1 MRENLKI
8 NPKHIIMPTTKINK
22 EILSKANKW
31 LTNQYDEETR
41 NAVQD
46 MIDNNRDELVDSFYK
61 SLEFGTGGLRG
72 IMGAGTNRMN
82 KYTVG
87 MATQGL
93 ANYLKKV
100 YHKEKEMSV
109 AIAYDCRNN
118 SIFFAQVT
126 ADVFSAN
133 GFKVYL
139 FDALRP
145 TPELSFAIRHF
156 NCKSG
161 VMLTASHNPKEY
173 NGYKAYWN
181 DGSQMIPPHDTNVI
195 DEVAKIKIEDIK
207 FKGVKKNIIMIGE
220 DVDKLYLDEVAK
232 ISVSPGSN
240 KYASCLKIVY
250 TPLHG
255 TGVHLVPEILQRFG
269 FENVFKVYKQ
279 DEIDGNFP
287 TVHSPN
293 PEEPAALEMAID
305 KARKVDADLVMATD
319 PDADRVGIAV
329 KDPDD
334 CFVLLN
340 GNQTAAIIF
349 YYLLTLWGKKGKLT
363 GNEYIVKTVV
373 TTELVKDIAN
383 YYKVEC
389 YDVLTGF
396 KWIADVI
403 RKNEGKKTY
412 IAGGEES
419 YGYMINDF
427 VRDKDAVASCAIL
440 AEASAWAAYKGK
452 RLFDILIEIYMQFG
466 FYKERL
472 HSVTKKG
479 KAGAEEIQKMMENFR
494 AKPPKTINKSKVVT
508 IKDYL
513 SSKEFDTASKKS
525 KKINLPKSNVLQFFT
540 QNGTK
545 ISMRPSGTE
554 PKIKFYFSVKDK
566 LNSKEE
572 FKAVN
577 QKLEE
582 KIDLVIKS
590 LGL

>member
-1 MRENLKI
+1 MSAKKI
-8 NPKHIIMPTTKINK
+8 DK
-22 EILSKANKW
+22 EILAEASKW
-31 LTNQYDEETR
+31 LTGQYDEETR
-41 NAVQD
+41 SAVQE
-46 MIDNNRDELVDSFYK
+46 MIDNNPDELVESFYRN
-61 SLEFGTGGLRG
+61 LEFGTGGLRG
-72 IMGAGTNRMN
+72 IMGVGTNRMN

-93 ANYLKKV
+93 ADYIKKV
-100 YHKEKEMSV
+100 YPKDKELKA

-118 SIFFAQVT
+118 SEYFAQIT

-156 NCKSG
+156 KCHTG

-181 DGSQMIPPHDTNVI
+181 DGSQMIPPHDKNVI
-195 DEVAKIKIEDIK
+195 DVVAKIKIEDIK
-207 FKGVKKNIIMIGE
+207 FDGVAKNIVMIGKE
-220 DVDKLYLDEVAK
+220 VDNIYLDEVAK

-240 KYASCLKIVY
+240 RFSSQLKIVY

-255 TGVHLVPEILQRFG
+255 TGVHLVPEILNRFG
-269 FENVFKVYKQ
+269 FENVFKVYAQ
-279 DEIDGNFP
+279 DIVDGNFP

-293 PEEPAALEMAID
+293 PEDPAALEMAID
-305 KARKVDADLVMATD
+305 KAKKVDADLVMATD

-334 CFVLLN
+334 NYVLLN

-349 YYLLTLWGKKGKLT
+349 YYLLTLWSKKNKLT
-363 GNEYIVKTVV
+363 GNEYIVKTIV
-373 TTELVKDIAN
+373 TSELVKDIADH
-383 YYKVEC
+383 YKVEC
-389 YDVLTGF
+389 YDCLTGF

-403 RKNEGKKTY
+403 RKNEGKKTF

-419 YGYMINDF
+419 YGYMISDF

-440 AEASAWAAYKGK
+440 AEAAAWAAYRDE
-452 RLFDILIEIYMQFG
+452 RLFDILLEIYILIG

-472 HSVTKKG
+472 VSVIKKG
-479 KAGAEEIQKMMENFR
+479 KSGAEEIQKMMDDFR
-494 AKPPKTINKSKVVT
+494 AKPPKTINKSKVVE
-508 IKDYL
+508 IKDFL
-513 SSKEFDTASKKS
+513 SSKALNATTGKSSK
-525 KKINLPKSNVLQFFT
+525 IDLPKSNVLQFIT
-540 QNGTK
+540 ADGTK

-554 PKIKFYFSVKDK
+554 PKIKFYVSVKEQ
-566 LNSKEE
+566 LASKEE
-572 FKAVN
+572 FKAVD
-577 QKLEE
+577 QKLEN
-582 KIDLVIKS
+582 KMDLVIKD

>member
-1 MRENLKI
+1 MA
-8 NPKHIIMPTTKINK
+8 TTKINK
-22 EILSKANKW
+22 EVLANANKW
-31 LTNQYDEETR
+31 LTNQYDEKTR
-41 NAVQD
+41 AAVQE
-46 MIDNNRDELVDSFYK
+46 MIDNNPDELIDSFYK
-61 SLEFGTGGLRG
+61 NLEFGTGGLRG

-100 YHKEKEMSV
+100 YSKEKDLSV

-118 SIFFAQVT
+118 SVFFAQVT

-173 NGYKAYWN
+173 NGYKAYWD
-181 DGSQMIPPHDTNVI
+181 DGAQMIPPHDTNVI
-195 DEVAKIKIEDIK
+195 DGVAKIKIEDVK

-220 DVDKLYLDEVAK
+220 EVDNLYLDEVAK

-240 KYASCLKIVY
+240 KFASQLNIVY

-255 TGVHLVPEILQRFG
+255 TGVHLVPEILHRFG

-287 TVHSPN
+287 TVYSPN

-305 KARKVDADLVMATD
+305 VAKKVDADLVMATD
-319 PDADRVGIAV
+319 PDADRVGIAI
-329 KDPDD
+329 KDPDENYI
-334 CFVLLN
+334 LLN

-349 YYLLTLWGKKGKLT
+349 YYLLSLWNKKGKLI
-363 GNEYIVKTVV
+363 GKEYIIKTIV
-373 TTELVKDIAN
+373 TSELIKEIAGHF
-383 YYKVEC
+383 KVEC

-403 RKNEGKKTY
+403 RKNEGRKTF

-419 YGYMINDF
+419 YGYMIGDF
-427 VRDKDAVASCAIL
+427 VRDKDAVASCAII
-440 AEASAWAAYKGK
+440 AETTAWAACQYKS
-452 RLFDILIEIYMQFG
+452 LFDVLIDIYIQFG

-472 HSVTKKG
+472 FSVTKKG
-479 KAGAEEIQKMMENFR
+479 KTGAEEIQKMMENFR
-494 AKPPKTINKSKVVT
+494 SKPPKTINKSKVVT

-513 SSKEFDTASKKS
+513 NSKEFDTASRKS
-525 KKINLPKSNVLQFFT
+525 RKINIPKSNVLQFFT
-540 QNGTK
+540 EDGTK

-554 PKIKFYFSVKDK
+554 PKIKFYFSVKDELK
-566 LNSKEE
+566 SMEDFE
-572 FKAVN
+572 AVN
-577 QKLEE
+577 QKLED
-582 KIDLVIKS
+582 KIDLVIKDM
-590 LGL
+590 GL

>member
-1 MRENLKI
+1 MSTEN
-8 NPKHIIMPTTKINK
+8 TNK
-22 EILSKANKW
+22 EILTKAEKW

-41 NAVQD
+41 AVVQE
-46 MIDNNRDELVDSFYK
+46 MIDNNPDELVESFYQN
-61 SLEFGTGGLRG
+61 LEFGTGGLRG

-100 YHKEKEMSV
+100 YPKEKELSV

-118 SIFFAQVT
+118 SEYFAQIT

-181 DGSQMIPPHDTNVI
+181 DGSQMIPPHDKNVI
-195 DEVAKIKIEDIK
+195 DEVARIKIEEVK
-207 FKGVKKNIIMIGE
+207 FKGIKKNIIIIGKE
-220 DVDKLYLDEVAK
+220 VDNFYLDEVAK

-240 KYASCLKIVY
+240 KYASQLKIVY

-279 DEIDGNFP
+279 DETDGNFP
-287 TVHSPN
+287 TLHSPN

-305 KARKVDADLVMATD
+305 KAKKVDADLVMATD

-334 CFVLLN
+334 NFVLLN

-349 YYLLTLWGKKGKLT
+349 YYLLTLWNKKGKLI

-373 TTELVKDIAN
+373 TTELVKDIADF
-383 YYKVEC
+383 YKVEC

-396 KWIADVI
+396 KWIAKVI
-403 RKNEGKKTY
+403 RENEGKKTY

-419 YGYMINDF
+419 YGYMISDF
-427 VRDKDAVASCAIL
+427 VRDKDAVASCAII
-440 AEASAWAAYKGK
+440 AEATAWAAYQGK
-452 RLFDILIEIYMQFG
+452 RLFDILIEIYIKFG

-472 HSVTKKG
+472 LSVTKKG
-479 KAGAEEIQKMMENFR
+479 KTGAGEIQQMMENFR
-494 AKPPKTINKSKVVT
+494 SNPPKTINKSKVVT

-513 SSKEFDTASKKS
+513 SSKEIDTASKKS
-525 KKINLPKSNVLQFFT
+525 KIINLPKSNVLQFFT
-540 QNGTK
+540 QDGTK

-554 PKIKFYFSVKDK
+554 PKIKFYFSVKEELK
-566 LNSKEE
+566 SKEE
-572 FKAVN
+572 FKIVN
-577 QKLEE
+577 EKLEE
-582 KIDLVIKS
+582 KIDLVIKDM
-590 LGL
+590 GL

>member
-1 MRENLKI
+1 MSAKKI
-8 NPKHIIMPTTKINK
+8 DK
-22 EILSKANKW
+22 EILAEASKW
-31 LTNQYDEETR
+31 LTGQYDEETR
-41 NAVQD
+41 SAVQE
-46 MIDNNRDELVDSFYK
+46 MIDNNPDELVESFYRN
-61 SLEFGTGGLRG
+61 LEFGTGGLRG
-72 IMGAGTNRMN
+72 IMGVGTNRMN

-93 ANYLKKV
+93 ANYIKKV
-100 YHKEKEMSV
+100 YPKDKELKA

-118 SIFFAQVT
+118 SEYFAQIT

-156 NCKSG
+156 KCHTG

-181 DGSQMIPPHDTNVI
+181 DGSQMIPPHDKNVI
-195 DEVAKIKIEDIK
+195 DVVAKIKIEDIK
-207 FKGVKKNIIMIGE
+207 FDGVAKNIVMIGKE
-220 DVDKLYLDEVAK
+220 VDNIYLDEVAK

-240 KYASCLKIVY
+240 RFSSQLKIVY

-255 TGVHLVPEILQRFG
+255 TGVHLVPEILNRFG
-269 FENVFKVYKQ
+269 FENVFKVYAQ
-279 DEIDGNFP
+279 DIVDGNFP

-293 PEEPAALEMAID
+293 PEDPAALEMAID
-305 KARKVDADLVMATD
+305 KAKKVDADLVMATD

-334 CFVLLN
+334 NYVLLN

-349 YYLLTLWGKKGKLT
+349 YYLLTLWSKKNKLT
-363 GNEYIVKTVV
+363 GNEYIVKTIV
-373 TTELVKDIAN
+373 TSELVKDIADH
-383 YYKVEC
+383 YKVEC
-389 YDVLTGF
+389 YDCLTGF

-403 RKNEGKKTY
+403 RKNEGKKTF

-419 YGYMINDF
+419 YGYMISDF

-440 AEASAWAAYKGK
+440 AEAAAWAAYRDE
-452 RLFDILIEIYMQFG
+452 RLFDILLEIYILIG

-472 HSVTKKG
+472 VSVIKKG
-479 KAGAEEIQKMMENFR
+479 KSGAEEIQKMMDDFR
-494 AKPPKTINKSKVVT
+494 AKPPTTINKSKVVE
-508 IKDYL
+508 IKDFL
-513 SSKEFDTASKKS
+513 SSKALNATTGKSSK
-525 KKINLPKSNVLQFFT
+525 IDLPKSNVLQFIT
-540 QNGTK
+540 ADGTK

-554 PKIKFYFSVKDK
+554 PKIKFYVSVKEQ
-566 LNSKEE
+566 LASKEE
-572 FKAVN
+572 FKAVD
-577 QKLEE
+577 QKLEN
-582 KIDLVIKS
+582 KMDLVIKD